1 MIHSDEIKHVPVQ
14 GGQYTVLHSDEI
26 QHVPVQGGHY
36 TVIHSDEIKHAHY
49 ITEGTSA
56 PFG

>member
-1 MIHSDEIKHVPVQ
+1 MLHSDEIQHVPVQ
-14 GGQYTVLHSDEI
+14 GRHYTVLHSDEI